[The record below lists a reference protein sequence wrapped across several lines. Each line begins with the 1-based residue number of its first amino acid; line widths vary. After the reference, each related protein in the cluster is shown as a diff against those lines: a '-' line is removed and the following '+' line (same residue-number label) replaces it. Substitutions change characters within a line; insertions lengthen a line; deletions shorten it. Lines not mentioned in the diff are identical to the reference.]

1 MRGIMRGPNPE
12 ELLWDA
18 GADVDRVGS
27 EHFCAG
33 LSPIATI
40 DYLVWHVEEGSYGTV
55 VISMTTSTSVMRGVY
70 TRATASALGWAPTA
84 AVLTGSRAKARALRI
99 PPVAAAAA
107 AAVRL
112 ASGACRTLCRALTCA
127 RVHDAGAG
135 SVSGRAVDPKW
146 SWDKQRVRVCV
157 RRCDRRRSGHSTGL
171 TGHG

>member
-112 ASGACRTLCRALTCA
+112 ASGPAA
-127 RVHDAGAG
+127 RYVGRSPVPGSTTPVPGLFLAGQWTRNGPGINNVFASASDAAT
-135 SVSGRAVDPKW
+135 AVEAATRP
-146 SWDKQRVRVCV
+146 
-157 RRCDRRRSGHSTGL
+157 G
-171 TGHG
+171 